1 MAQLSGFWMFL
12 KGGRG
17 PAQVSFSDAPVRDAR
32 IDVIRGLALLIIF
45 VNHMPGNIVSSVMPH
60 NFGFSDAADIF
71 VLLAGVSATFAY
83 GRLIENRGL
92 SVGLLKLG
100 GRLWTLYIAHLA
112 VFILVCGIVAAA
124 VTRTQ
129 NPLYV
134 EAINIQPFFN
144 DTFEALIDALLLTY
158 QPNFLDI
165 LPLYIVLLAAFPA
178 IYFAARRSPL
188 LTLAASLTLWQV
200 ALALSWNFPNARN
213 SGWFFN
219 PFAWQVTFTLGVV
232 IGRAAQ
238 QRISLPPLRIVD
250 LAAIG
255 FLMFSIVVKTATGNP
270 FGLPVMT
277 EWLEALQ
284 LGSDKTNLAWVR
296 LFHIGALAWLAMRF
310 LPAGAA
316 MASNALGRILA
327 RTGQNSLEVF
337 CASIVL
343 AIAGQIILAEAAF
356 DLGVQLL
363 VCSIGV
369 MLLVGLGNF
378 LSWYKTLTQKGS
390 ARPQGHAAGV
400 RVALP
405 AASVPER

>member
-1 MAQLSGFWMFL
+1 MAQISGFWTFV

-158 QPNFLDI
+158 QPSFLDI

-188 LTLAASLTLWQV
+188 LTLAASLTLWQI
-200 ALALSWNFPNARN
+200 ALALGWNFPNARN

-238 QRISLPPLRIVD
+238 QRVSLPPLRVVD

-255 FLMFSIVVKTATGNP
+255 FLTFSALVKTATGNP
-270 FGLPVMT
+270 FGLPVTT

-316 MASNALGRILA
+316 MASSALGRVLA

-337 CASIVL
+337 CASIVF

-405 AASVPER
+405 AASVPEH